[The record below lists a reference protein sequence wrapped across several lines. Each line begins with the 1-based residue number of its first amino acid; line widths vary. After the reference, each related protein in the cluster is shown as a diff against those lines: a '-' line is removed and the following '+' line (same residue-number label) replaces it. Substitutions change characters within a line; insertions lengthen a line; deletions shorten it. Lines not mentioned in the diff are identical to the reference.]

1 MQTNRGKF
9 IVLEGVDGSGTTTQA
24 RLLTQALTRE
34 GIPCEGTRE
43 PSDGPIGK
51 LIRQILEQRVDTP
64 LDALAL
70 LFAADRFDHVFDV
83 IDPVLRN
90 GIWIVCD
97 RYVLSS
103 LIYQTMT
110 RWDVGANPFER
121 FTESAP
127 LKRIRAI
134 NAGLPTPD
142 LTVVLDVSDGAA
154 AQRREHRGGRPDR
167 YEGRELQRRLVDAYA
182 HASRFSPRERI
193 ERVDGEREPEVITA
207 DLLRLA
213 LGMRE
218 VAP

>member
-1 MQTNRGKF
+1 M
-9 IVLEGVDGSGTTTQA
+9 
-24 RLLTQALTRE
+24 LTQALTRE

-64 LDALAL
+64 WDALAL

-103 LIYQTMT
+103 LVYQTMT
-110 RWDVGANPFER
+110 
-121 FTESAP
+121 AP
-127 LKRIRAI
+127 VLEHGRLRTGGMKRIREL
-134 NAGLPTPD
+134 NAGLPMPD
-142 LTVVLDVSDGAA
+142 LTVVLDVSDGTA
-154 AQRREHRGGRPDR
+154 AQRREHRGGKPDR
-167 YEGRELQRRLVDAYA
+167 YEGRELQARLVDAYA
-182 HASRFSPRERI
+182 NADDYAPRERI
-193 ERVDGEREPEVITA
+193 EHVDGEREPEAITA